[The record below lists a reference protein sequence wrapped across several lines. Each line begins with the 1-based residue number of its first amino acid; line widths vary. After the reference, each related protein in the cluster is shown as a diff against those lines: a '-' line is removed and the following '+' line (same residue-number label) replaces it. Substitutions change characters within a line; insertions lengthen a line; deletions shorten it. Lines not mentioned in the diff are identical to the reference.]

1 MEFSSSEHG
10 VLRPIRKAK
19 VYEEIVAEIQRLIA
33 EGRLKPGDR
42 LPPERELASAFGVS
56 RGSVRDA
63 IRALE
68 VMGLV
73 EVRQGDGTVIR
84 ELSPEVLVRPLAG
97 VLLHKRQLLRDL
109 LDMRRI
115 IEPPLAA
122 RAALRARPEEVARL
136 EEILRRQEAKMAR
149 GDLAMEEDS
158 EFHYVIATAARNDVA
173 LRVID
178 VLMDLLKDCREQS
191 LQTPGRRERSLAG
204 HRQVLAAIRDRDPA
218 AAEAAMR
225 RHIDEVGEV
234 LRLQDED
241 LPAGV
246 ALDESER
253 RR

>member
-1 MEFSSSEHG
+1 MEPASPEAAP
-10 VLRPIRKAK
+10 LRPIRKAK
-19 VYEEIVAEIQRLIA
+19 LYEEIVAELQRLLA

-42 LPPERELASAFGVS
+42 LPPERELAQAFGVS

-73 EVRQGDGTVIR
+73 EVRQGDGTVVR
-84 ELSPEVLVRPLAG
+84 DLSPEMLVRPLAS
-97 VLLHKRQLLRDL
+97 VLVHKRRLLRDL

-122 RAALRARPEEVARL
+122 RAAARARPEEIARL
-136 EEILRRQEAKMAR
+136 EAILHRQEDKMAR
-149 GDLAMEEDS
+149 GELAIEEDT
-158 EFHYVIATAARNDVA
+158 EFHYAIATAARNDVA

-178 VLMDLLKDCREQS
+178 VLMDLLRDSREQS

-204 HRQVLAAIRDRDPA
+204 HRQVLAAIAARDPA

-225 RHIDEVGEV
+225 RHIEEIGEV
-234 LRLQDED
+234 LRLGDEAVATG
-241 LPAGV
+241 LGV
-246 ALDESER
+246 GDGER
-253 RR
+253 GG